1 MDALFEMF
9 QVSVVLVAG
18 MLAIM
23 GVPVFLMV
31 LCSLLIFQIIPALLC
46 IPLLRKAG
54 FSAWWALPA
63 LIPGMIIP
71 MLWIFAFIRWPRYPS
86 DPR

>member
-1 MDALFEMF
+1 MGALLEQV
-9 QVSVVLVAG
+9 QVSVVLVVG

-23 GVPVFLMV
+23 GVPVFLTI

-46 IPLLRKAG
+46 IPILRKAG

-86 DPR
+86 DSR